1 MNERVQLLPG
11 VCLRVVNAD
20 KFKTACFSINFL
32 QPLTRQIAPLN
43 ALLPS
48 VLLRGTR
55 RHPGIREIS
64 QHLDALYGASFGTLV
79 RKKGDVITCGFYSDF
94 IEDRFTPDGTR
105 VFAAMVDFLREIAD

>member
-55 RHPGIREIS
+55 RHPGIREIL
-64 QHLDALYGASFGTLV
+64 QRHRDAGGKIAVVSHSMRENIERDYRENGLPVPDLIFGWEQPPEQ
-79 RKKGDVITCGFYSDF
+79 RK
-94 IEDRFTPDGTR
+94 P
-105 VFAAMVDFLREIAD
+105 